1 MHMEVYKCTCSS
13 YYSFALWF
21 SATVSA
27 IACSMFF
34 ALSAFVFAVV
44 GTSLGTISGGLI
56 GVKTKSGFLH
66 GATVGSILGCIL
78 SAEIFEVSF
87 SIWDSDDCT
96 IDCFI
101 YLIKNASNRLKERLV
116 QGRHSPTM
124 HVLPESQA
132 DAAHILQSEVH
143 RIKKTPKIKLTDKNI
158 ADIILWNGPSCSICL
173 QDFQSGERACILP
186 HCRHTFHLLCVRKWF
201 IGHSSCPLCRARL
214 SRTWIAM
221 MRKEK

>member
-1 MHMEVYKCTCSS
+1 MGGSKN
-13 YYSFALWF
+13 WN
-21 SATVSA
+21 
-27 IACSMFF
+27 
-34 ALSAFVFAVV
+34 VV
-44 GTSLGTISGGLI
+44 GNHFWRFDWS
-56 GVKTKSGFLH
+56 
-66 GATVGSILGCIL
+66 
-78 SAEIFEVSF
+78 ENEEWVSSWSYRWKHF
-87 SIWDSDDCT
+87 G
-96 IDCFI
+96 
-101 YLIKNASNRLKERLV
+101 IKNASNRLKERLV